1 MEDAL
6 RFLNTYK
13 IWVYAGLALA
23 ILVAARGVLL
33 AWHESR
39 TAVFGLEKES
49 AQRRLT
55 AAGSLFGFLILLMT
69 AEFML
74 VSIVY
79 PDIPNTMALATPTLE
94 LELSPQAAA
103 TLPPQAALGETP
115 EGIPTIEVSNEQ
127 DGCIPGQIEWLSPMD
142 PVTEQIITGDT
153 LRGEVILRGTV
164 NIPNLGFYKYEYNTV
179 GTDIWTPIAVGTN
192 NVIEGPMGGDGSG
205 VWNTAQED
213 PGDYRLRLVVT
224 DNVNNVYPA
233 CIISIRIAAP

>member
-1 MEDAL
+1 MEDVL
-6 RFLNTYK
+6 RFLNTNR
-13 IWVYAGLALA
+13 IWVYAGLAIA
-23 ILVAARGVLL
+23 IFVAARGVLL
-33 AWHESR
+33 AWHELR
-39 TAVFGLEKES
+39 TSVFGLEKES

-55 AAGSLFGFLILLMT
+55 ADGSLFGFLILLLA

-79 PDIPNTMALATPTLE
+79 PDLPNTSALATPTLE
-94 LELSPQAAA
+94 ISPVAEITLSPQV
-103 TLPPQAALGETP
+103 ALVETP

-127 DGCIPGQIEWLSPMD
+127 DGCIPNQIEWLSPID
-142 PVTEQIITGDT
+142 PATEQTITGDT

-164 NIPNLGFYKYEYNTV
+164 NLPNLGFYKYEYNSV
-179 GTDIWTPIAVGTN
+179 GTDIWTPIAAGTN

-205 VWNTAQED
+205 IWNTSQLE